1 MVNLLQQVKDAI
13 EPALTREAAGHFG
26 ETPDVTRSAIGVA
39 VPALLGGLVSQ
50 GSTPSGATRLLDML
64 SSRDVDAASGAN
76 VAGAQGA
83 TSRADA
89 LLRSGG
95 SMVSSLF
102 GDRTASVTSTIASLS
117 GLNRAS
123 SGGLLAMAAP
133 LVMGVLRR
141 HVQTNRLDA
150 GGLANLLS
158 GQRDSLRAS
167 LPDSL
172 ADAVGLSRPSFTPG
186 ATSPISEATP
196 PERVTDGHDA
206 VRRWL
211 PLAGLAAL
219 AFVVW
224 SLFGHRGERREEPAV
239 EPGPVARAPAPA
251 PAEIP
256 HRTIGPMRTFT
267 LPNGT
272 SVHAPEGGL
281 VDSLVAYLQPP
292 GGAPGQRFGFDEI
305 IFDVGSPR
313 PSPASLP
320 ELEAVAATLKAYP
333 AVRVRIEGH
342 GDTASD
348 ISGLGV
354 ARADA
359 VKTALVGLG
368 VPDSRLTTGSGPA
381 EAAGGAEAGRGKT
394 HPIDVLIVGN

>member
-1 MVNLLQQVKDAI
+1 MANLLQQVKDTI

-39 VPALLGGLVSQ
+39 IPALLAGLVSQ

-83 TSRADA
+83 ASRADA

-117 GLNRAS
+117 GLDRAS

-186 ATSPISEATP
+186 ATSTISEATQ
-196 PERVTDGHDA
+196 PERVTDGRDA
-206 VRRWL
+206 MRRWL

-219 AFVVW
+219 ALVVW
-224 SLFGHRGERREEPAV
+224 SLFGHRAERREEPAV
-239 EPGPVARAPAPA
+239 EPGPVARAPA

-305 IFDVGSPR
+305 VFDVGSPR

-333 AVRVRIEGH
+333 AVKVRIEGH

-368 VPDSRLTTGSGPA
+368 VADARMTTGAGPP

-394 HPIDVLIVGN
+394 HPIDVVIVGD